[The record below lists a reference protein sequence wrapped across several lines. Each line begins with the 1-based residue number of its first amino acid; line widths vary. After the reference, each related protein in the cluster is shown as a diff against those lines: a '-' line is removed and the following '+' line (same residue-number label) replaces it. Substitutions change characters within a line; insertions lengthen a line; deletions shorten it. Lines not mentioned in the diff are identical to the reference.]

1 MANSKTDARRAVRL
15 CSSSQSETRTSNTR
29 HECPKADTEQANPET
44 PKHVCRED
52 LIPSSLMCAS
62 CEPRSPTLR
71 QSLNLSVRYHYL
83 NVLLCSL
90 SACDSPLADSLSR
103 SFHPA
108 LGLGFERI
116 FLKSACPENRS
127 SCFALVFV
135 AFALRVLTQKRLK
148 NGSDESLWIL

>member
-1 MANSKTDARRAVRL
+1 MRDMPSYFVPNLPLCLYRKCTACNRRPRKNQCRDAGRQWNGFHRCNDVRI
-15 CSSSQSETRTSNTR
+15 SD
-29 HECPKADTEQANPET
+29 KF
-44 PKHVCRED
+44 
-52 LIPSSLMCAS
+52 AS

-83 NVLLCSL
+83 NVLLCTL
-90 SACDSPLADSLSR
+90 SAFDDSFADSLSR